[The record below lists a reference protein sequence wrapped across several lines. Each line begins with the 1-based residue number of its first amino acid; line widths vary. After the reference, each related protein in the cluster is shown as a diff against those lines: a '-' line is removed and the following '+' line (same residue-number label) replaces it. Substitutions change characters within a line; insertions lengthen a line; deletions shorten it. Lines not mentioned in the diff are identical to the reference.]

1 MVALK
6 RKSLTEQIQEV
17 LIDRILKGELVP
29 GDRLKELQIANEF
42 GTSQAPVRETI
53 RSLQAM
59 GYVEHKPHV
68 GAIVK
73 KFTRKEIEEAYQ
85 VREALEGHCLT
96 ITDVARQD
104 LIDRMSIQLDKM
116 YAAKEKNDIKLFI
129 QADNLFHRAIIEC
142 SDNVRML
149 EIWDSLKMQ
158 MQVIATHVE
167 ALMSF
172 DTLYDLHPPIV
183 EALKNRD
190 RDLAKQKLANH
201 YRIVEQHWI
210 RTSE

>member
-17 LIDRILKGELVP
+17 LIERILRGELLP

-96 ITDVARQD
+96 FSDVDRKD
-104 LIDRMSIQLDKM
+104 LIDSMTIQLDKM
-116 YAAKEKNDIKLFI
+116 FEAKNANDIQEFI
-129 QADNLFHRAIIEC
+129 KADNLFHRAIIEC
-142 SDNVRML
+142 SQNVRMI

-172 DTLYDLHPPIV
+172 DTLYGLHPPIV
-183 EALKNRD
+183 EALVNRD
-190 RDLAKQKLANH
+190 RDLAKQKLADH
-201 YRIVEQHWI
+201 YRVVEQHWI
-210 RTSE
+210 KTSE

>member
-42 GTSQAPVRETI
+42 GTSQTPVRETI

-96 ITDVARQD
+96 ITDVARHD
-104 LIDRMSIQLDKM
+104 LIDRMSIQLNKM
-116 YAAKEKNDIKLFI
+116 YAAKEENDIKLFI

-142 SDNVRML
+142 SENVRML

-172 DTLYDLHPPIV
+172 DTLYGLHPPIV

-190 RDLAKQKLANH
+190 RDLAKQKLADH
-201 YRIVEQHWI
+201 YRIVEQHWVK
-210 RTSE
+210 TSE

>member
-104 LIDRMSIQLDKM
+104 LIDRMSIQLNKM
-116 YAAKEKNDIKLFI
+116 YAAKEENDIKLFI

-142 SDNVRML
+142 SENVRML

-172 DTLYDLHPPIV
+172 DTLYGLHPPIV

-190 RDLAKQKLANH
+190 RDLAKQKLADH

-210 RTSE
+210 KTSE